1 MSNPKLEESLFK
13 AIEEDNYK
21 KVNYIL
27 ALKCNV
33 NVSKKG
39 KRPLC
44 FAKSRKVAEVLVNG
58 GCDINDRASNL
69 WSPLMFML
77 KEKRHDVASFLME
90 KGCNVNH
97 RNHLGVSALTLAVI
111 NDDIEMAKMLISKRA
126 DIDNV
131 DEENGAII
139 IQAKS
144 IEMTKLLLENGGN
157 VNVDAYDSEYG
168 SLPIWVYAKNDEEA
182 DLFIKYGADI
192 YDEDV
197 AKRKELW
204 EQRNALMVA
213 KSPKFV
219 KMIIEYG
226 CDVNAKDELG
236 KTPLMYA
243 ETLEVAKLL
252 VEAGADIN
260 AKNEYGNSLL
270 HYKRDIEV
278 VRFFIKN
285 GADVNAKNKNGFTP
299 LMGAV
304 ERGEVELVKELI
316 KNGANVN
323 DVDNVGYS
331 ALHYVNNPEIAKIL
345 IENGAN
351 VNAKSN
357 NNNTPIMC
365 VDNYECAKILVEN
378 GADIKEKNNSGENA
392 IMFAVVKGNH
402 ELVEFLIDKGADVWG
417 NYNGK
422 SLLNVAKDEKMY
434 EILDNARKRDLLLLQ
449 KKQPTKE

>member
-1 MSNPKLEESLFK
+1 MSNPKLVESLFK

-21 KVNYIL
+21 KVHYIL
-27 ALKCNV
+27 ALKCDV

-69 WSPLMFML
+69 WSPLMFMV
-77 KEKRHDVASFLME
+77 KEKRYDVASLLLE

-139 IQAKS
+139 IQTKS

-157 VNVDAYDSEYG
+157 LNGPAYDSEFG

-219 KMIIEYG
+219 KRLIEYG
-226 CDVNAKDELG
+226 CDVNGRDELG

-243 ETLEVAKLL
+243 ETLEVAELL
-252 VEAGADIN
+252 VEAGADVN

-270 HYKRDIEV
+270 HYKRDIEL

-285 GADVNAKNKNGFTP
+285 GADVNAKNENGFTP

-304 ERGEVELVKELI
+304 ERGDVEMVKELI
-316 KNGANVN
+316 KNGAKVN
-323 DVDNVGYS
+323 EVDNMGYS

-357 NNNTPIMC
+357 DNDTPLML
-365 VDNYECAKILVEN
+365 VDNCRCAKVLVEN
-378 GADIKEKNNSGENA
+378 GANVKEKNNSNESA
-392 IMFAVVKGNH
+392 IVFAVVKGNH
-402 ELVEFLIDKGADVWG
+402 ELVEFLIDNGADVWEH
-417 NYNGK
+417 YNGK
-422 SLLNVAKDEKMY
+422 SLLNVARDEKMY
-434 EILDNARKRDLLLLQ
+434 EILDNARKQDLLLLQ